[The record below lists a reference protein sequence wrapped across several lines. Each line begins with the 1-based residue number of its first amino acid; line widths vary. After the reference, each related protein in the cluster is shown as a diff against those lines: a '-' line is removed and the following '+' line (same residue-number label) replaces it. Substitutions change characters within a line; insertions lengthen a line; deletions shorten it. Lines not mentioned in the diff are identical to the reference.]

1 MYLFIVKNK
10 NSMNIFIQPFNYT
23 FLLKFGLG
31 NDSIETGLDIKH
43 WKHIRHFEVHDTKI
57 ACFNF
62 IYIF

>member
-31 NDSIETGLDIKH
+31 YDSIETGLLKYFCSRGIL
-43 WKHIRHFEVHDTKI
+43 
-57 ACFNF
+57 N
-62 IYIF
+62 